1 MHRNVDWTVHT
12 MHRTIHYGS
21 KVQDNGFWGPWSWLV
36 IPKTKHTM
44 IHEMVLHFMAI
55 VLSKLFVVLYGPSS
69 VVLALLVGCK
79 TSRYSAK
86 LPTNSSLQDGSRVP
100 LHMTWW
106 LGLPQPVCGF
116 GMCNQSSAPVAFS
129 SAPVA
134 SSSVLLLPLPLP
146 LPVPF
151 QNLCHK

>member
-1 MHRNVDWTVHT
+1 MHRNVHWTVHT

-100 LHMTWW
+100 LHMMWW

-116 GMCNQSSAPVAFS
+116 GNQSSAPVAFS

-151 QNLCHK
+151 QKRCHK